1 MTATLKQRAYNHI
14 RGQLIAGRL
23 SPGARLCNRTL
34 AKEIGVSLI
43 PVREAISQ
51 LVSEGLAEH
60 RPKMG
65 AFVLDVG
72 REELEELYDLREALE
87 CHAAAKAVGR
97 LTQAEL
103 AEMDDC
109 NAELAGIRRELLQGD
124 GRHWTVEQIDR
135 WMMADAGLHMTLL
148 RAAGNRRSLKTVS
161 DLRLMTHIFG
171 RRWEIRPVDDLD
183 EICRQHEQIVAALRR
198 GDAAGAAD
206 VMREHLRRGCRLALA
221 QFGRRRMDEA
231 AGQAA
236 AGPARL
242 QDRLHAMERTFSGK
256 EWKEQ

>member
-1 MTATLKQRAYNHI
+1 MTTTLKQRAYNHI
-14 RGQLIAGRL
+14 RRQLIAGRL
-23 SPGARLCNRTL
+23 APGARLCNRTL

-87 CHAAAKAVGR
+87 CHAILKATSR

-109 NAELAGIRRELLQGD
+109 NAELAAIRRSLLD
-124 GRHWTVEQIDR
+124 GTSDHWTAEQVDR

-148 RAAGNRRSLKTVS
+148 RAAGNRRALKTVS

-183 EICRQHEQIVAALRR
+183 EICRQHEQIVTALREE
-198 GDAAGAAD
+198 DAAGAAA

-231 AGQAA
+231 AGQATSQP
-236 AGPARL
+236 AGL
-242 QDRLHAMERTFSGK
+242 QDRLHAMERTFSGGDQ
-256 EWKEQ
+256 EED